1 MVVLYLVRRGWGGGK
16 PSTAKQ
22 VCLMRKKSW
31 LGVDHI
37 VNSHDAFCK
46 VVCFT
51 SRRVEEKTIWLN
63 FYCLPFLTELKPRFF
78 SFFFS
83 AVGSFLFKKEKKKKK
98 NSPRLRELPFVNW
111 LWEREKIVGGG
122 KPIKSKSLKY

>member
-1 MVVLYLVRRGWGGGK
+1 MVVLYLVRRGGKK
-16 PSTAKQ
+16 PSTARKQ

-31 LGVDHI
+31 LVVDHI

-63 FYCLPFLTELKPRFF
+63 FYCLPLLTELKPRFF

-83 AVGSFLFKKEKKKKK
+83 AVGSCLFKKKIKRKKIPRADANSRLSTGCGKEKK
-98 NSPRLRELPFVNW
+98 
-111 LWEREKIVGGG
+111 LWAGEN
-122 KPIKSKSLKY
+122 PLKANL

>member
-1 MVVLYLVRRGWGGGK
+1 MVVLYLVRRGGKK
-16 PSTAKQ
+16 PSTARKQ

-63 FYCLPFLTELKPRFF
+63 FYCLPLLTELKPRF
-78 SFFFS
+78 
-83 AVGSFLFKKEKKKKK
+83 
-98 NSPRLRELPFVNW
+98 
-111 LWEREKIVGGG
+111 
-122 KPIKSKSLKY
+122 